1 MMRFDL
7 NKISKRGI
15 EIDQHVS
22 FGPDYLKHTAIKKLN
37 DCHVVGHIYYNITKE
52 VIFDGDIS
60 GTMKLVDANTTELID
75 YPFNTHITEILDED
89 KQTEE
94 NLRTNMQNS
103 LDLEEVLW
111 QNIVL
116 EVPSKVRGKKDEEIT
131 LEGDGWR
138 LMTEDEYNKGN
149 NLGLS
154 ELKTLL
160 DKRKE

>member
-1 MMRFDL
+1 MVDSL
-7 NKISKRGI
+7 EKEEIKRG
-15 EIDQHVS
+15 
-22 FGPDYLKHTAIKKLN
+22 KN
-37 DCHVVGHIYYNITKE
+37 E
-52 VIFDGDIS
+52 VIPCIYERCFAYVYDQNKNNLAHLLASILNVDVLKIKNNIDLIS
-60 GTMKLVDANTTELID
+60 
-75 YPFNTHITEILDED
+75 F
-89 KQTEE
+89 
-94 NLRTNMQNS
+94 
-103 LDLEEVLW
+103 LW

>member
-37 DCHVVGHIYYNITKE
+37 DCHVVGRIYYNITKE

-89 KQTEE
+89 KQPEE

-116 EVPSKVRGKKDEEIT
+116 EVPMRITNSSIDKIKNVGNGWDIKNEKKKEI
-131 LEGDGWR
+131 DPR
-138 LMTEDEYNKGN
+138 LAKLTE
-149 NLGLS
+149 
-154 ELKTLL
+154 LL
-160 DKRKE
+160 DDTGKE

>member
-7 NKISKRGI
+7 NKISERGI
-15 EIDQHVS
+15 EIDQHIS

-37 DCHVVGHIYYNITKE
+37 DCHVVGRIYYNITKE

-60 GTMKLVDANTTELID
+60 GIMKLVDANTTELID

-89 KQTEE
+89 KQIEE

-116 EVPSKVRGKKDEEIT
+116 EVPIRIT
-131 LEGDGWR
+131 NEAGVQKSGDGWELNGKSNAENIDPR
-138 LMTEDEYNKGN
+138 FEK
-149 NLGLS
+149 LS
-154 ELKTLL
+154 ELFKGG
-160 DKRKE
+160 E

>member
-1 MMRFDL
+1 MRFDL
-7 NKISKRGI
+7 NKISERGI
-15 EIDQHVS
+15 EIDQHIS
-22 FGPDYLKHTAIKKLN
+22 FGPDYLKHTTIKKLN
-37 DCHVVGHIYYNITKE
+37 DCHVVGRIYYNITKE

-116 EVPSKVRGKKDEEIT
+116 EVPLRYTTVENT
-131 LEGDGWR
+131 
-138 LMTEDEYNKGN
+138 DEYKGKGWK
-149 NLGLS
+149 LVS
-154 ELKTLL
+154 EEELHKDNPFSALL
-160 DKRKE
+160 DEKDRSD